1 MADSVQDCNNVDG
14 IAVPST
20 SEVTQITEFIN
31 EACDQVSIRAAAS
44 HHLPEMYTD
53 VSSVN
58 DLKQYFSR
66 PIQIDNLTYNNATR
80 GLITSYP
87 LSTGATK
94 LRVRNFERISGCYGW
109 RATFCF
115 RLQSVAT
122 PLQAGRLRLAFQPF
136 FNNLDH
142 SRISALSPISQLP
155 GVDLDITESTSAILR
170 VPFIF
175 NRNYFNF
182 QTIAGDNLG
191 EVAIFAYTPV
201 ALGTGAFSPRIAV
214 WHWLEDFEMIAA
226 APESITLIP
235 PPAAAAALVSP
246 FADASLSTILEAQ
259 AGKFSAGAK
268 EEKAIPGNL
277 SNVLAAGS
285 KLVTWA
291 GTKIPF
297 ISSYAGP
304 TSWMMREAAKI
315 AASYGWSKP
324 LNSAATTRMFQ
335 TVNTYQTNMDG
346 ADTTFS
352 LGASVENSVQPLPGF
367 AGTNVDEMSIDYV
380 KSVYSAISAPV
391 LTQFQAPGDLV
402 YSCSLSPKALFFQDG
417 IQNSIVPTLTPN
429 LAFWPSSVFGLAN
442 CFNLY
447 RGGFKFRIKM
457 SKTKFHTGRLLLGS
471 HQYVLPLLLALL
483 CPLLLI
489 PWILNPLFG
498 IYVKATS
505 WSSRFRL
512 FPRIRGLTS
521 TILSELFTFQSSIRL
536 SAVTTAYLLLRPSS
550 LRLLALMTLSLL
562 LSTRLNSGPLPATL
576 FIQHSLGSS
585 SPTLVT
591 TRPIMLPTVSAKRSI
606 P

>member
-201 ALGTGAFSPRIAV
+201 ALGTGAFSPRIA
-214 WHWLEDFEMIAA
+214 M
-226 APESITLIP
+226 
-235 PPAAAAALVSP
+235 AL
-246 FADASLSTILEAQ
+246 A
-259 AGKFSAGAK
+259 
-268 EEKAIPGNL
+268 
-277 SNVLAAGS
+277 
-285 KLVTWA
+285 
-291 GTKIPF
+291 
-297 ISSYAGP
+297 
-304 TSWMMREAAKI
+304 R
-315 AASYGWSKP
+315 
-324 LNSAATTRMFQ
+324 
-335 TVNTYQTNMDG
+335 
-346 ADTTFS
+346 
-352 LGASVENSVQPLPGF
+352 
-367 AGTNVDEMSIDYV
+367 
-380 KSVYSAISAPV
+380 
-391 LTQFQAPGDLV
+391 
-402 YSCSLSPKALFFQDG
+402 
-417 IQNSIVPTLTPN
+417 
-429 LAFWPSSVFGLAN
+429 
-442 CFNLY
+442 
-447 RGGFKFRIKM
+447 
-457 SKTKFHTGRLLLGS
+457 
-471 HQYVLPLLLALL
+471 
-483 CPLLLI
+483 
-489 PWILNPLFG
+489 
-498 IYVKATS
+498 
-505 WSSRFRL
+505 RF
-512 FPRIRGLTS
+512 
-521 TILSELFTFQSSIRL
+521 
-536 SAVTTAYLLLRPSS
+536 
-550 LRLLALMTLSLL
+550 
-562 LSTRLNSGPLPATL
+562 
-576 FIQHSLGSS
+576 
-585 SPTLVT
+585 
-591 TRPIMLPTVSAKRSI
+591 
-606 P
+606 